1 MSRRSTRPD
10 LPGDGWTC
18 LGVRYARAA
27 GGKVRCEWCGTAIC
41 WAHRLTHPAGP
52 TLETG
57 CCCAANLCTGSGYH
71 AKGAERAA
79 VNRRMRL
86 MTFVSKQWR
95 RSKKNPDNWC
105 RTLLVDGR
113 PRYSTTIWFDRATG
127 RYRVIVNGPGKA
139 KIEDGVRVSFDD
151 IERAKHYAFDLIE
164 AHKTGT
170 LP

>member
-1 MSRRSTRPD
+1 MTTVTATEWRK
-10 LPGDGWTC
+10 
-18 LGVRYARAA
+18 LGVIDSVTH
-27 GGKVRCEWCGTAIC
+27 GGRVRCDECATELRHV
-41 WAHRLTHPAGP
+41 HRFVND
-52 TLETG
+52 ETGRRISLG
-57 CCCAANLCTGSGYH
+57 CCCADRLMLGSGYD
-71 AKGAERAA
+71 AKGEERAA
-79 VNRRMRL
+79 RNRSKRL

-127 RYRVIVNGPGKA
+127 RYRVIVNRPGKA